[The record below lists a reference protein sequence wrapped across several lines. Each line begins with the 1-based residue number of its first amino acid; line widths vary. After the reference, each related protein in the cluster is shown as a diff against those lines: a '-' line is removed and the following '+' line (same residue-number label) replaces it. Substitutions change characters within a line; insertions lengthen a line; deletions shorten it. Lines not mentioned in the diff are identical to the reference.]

1 MMPLKMPYL
10 REEDG
15 TNPSINVCF
24 ILIIEDQLI
33 CKNIIRSFSFDF
45 VTSNPKCST
54 YGIWEDI
61 ITSGLFGGLKMHGT
75 PCLLSMVWF
84 PNTYQRGKNKNTFP

>member
-61 ITSGLFGGLKMHGT
+61 DNKWPLWRIENAWYTMFAEHGLV
-75 PCLLSMVWF
+75 S
-84 PNTYQRGKNKNTFP
+84 